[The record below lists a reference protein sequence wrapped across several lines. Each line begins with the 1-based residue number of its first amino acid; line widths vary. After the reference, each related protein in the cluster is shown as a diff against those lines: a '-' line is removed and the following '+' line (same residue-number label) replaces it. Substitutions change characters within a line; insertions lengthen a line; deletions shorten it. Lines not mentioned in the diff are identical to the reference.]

1 MNSLEKY
8 QPLILL
14 TAILMGMLMGGI
26 DTIQQHAGALIPP
39 FLMLMLYGLFLLMPL
54 KRVFTS
60 FRKVKFVLVSL
71 GINFLWTPVLAYVI
85 GMVFLSDHPLIWIG
99 FVMLT
104 VTPCTD
110 WYLVFTGLAKGD
122 TVLSASLLPINLIL
136 QLLLL
141 PAYLY
146 LFFGFE
152 QGIGLSFS
160 GIIQSVLIVVGI
172 PFVLALLTK
181 RVLPSEGRVEGFF
194 DTFNVI
200 FLGLAVTAMFAS
212 ERDTL
217 LGNFDVVLLLLG
229 PLLLFFAITFTV
241 GTTAGRLFRF
251 SHKESV
257 SLVMMTL
264 ARNSPLA
271 LAIAITAFP
280 DHPVIALS
288 LVIGPIIELPIL
300 GLASRILIRHK

>member
-14 TAILMGMLMGGI
+14 TAILIGVMIGGI
-26 DTIQQHAGALIPP
+26 DIIQQHAGALIVP
-39 FLMLMLYGLFLLMPL
+39 FLMLMLYGSFLLMPL
-54 KRVFTS
+54 KRVLTS

-71 GINFLWTPVLAYVI
+71 GINFLWTPILAYAI

-136 QLLLL
+136 QLILL
-141 PAYLY
+141 PTYLY

-152 QGIGLSFS
+152 QNIGLSLPS
-160 GIIQSVLIVVGI
+160 IIQSVLLVVGI
-172 PFVLALLTK
+172 PFLLALLTK
-181 RVLPSEGRVEGFF
+181 RFLPSECRVESFF

-212 ERDTL
+212 ERNTL
-217 LGNFDVVLLLLG
+217 LENLDVVLLLLP
-229 PLLLFFAITFTV
+229 PLLLFFVITFIV
-241 GTTAGRLFRF
+241 GKGASKLFRF
-251 SHKESV
+251 GRKESV
-257 SLVMMTL
+257 SLNMMTL

-271 LAIAITAFP
+271 LAIAVTAFP
-280 DHPVIALS
+280 NQPLIALS
-288 LVIGPIIELPIL
+288 LVIGPITELPVL
-300 GLASRILIRHK
+300 GLASRVLFPYK

>member
-14 TAILMGMLMGGI
+14 IAILMGMLLGGI
-26 DTIQQHAGALIPP
+26 DTIQQHAGAFIVP

-71 GINFLWTPVLAYVI
+71 GINFLWTPVLAYAI
-85 GMVFLSDHPLIWIG
+85 GMVFLSDNPLIWIG

-122 TVLSASLLPINLIL
+122 TVLSASLLPINLVL
-136 QLLLL
+136 QLILL

-181 RVLPSEGRVEGFF
+181 RFLPSEGRVEGFF

-217 LGNFDVVLLLLG
+217 LENLDVVILLLP
-229 PLLLFFAITFTV
+229 PLLLFFVITFVV
-241 GTTAGRLFRF
+241 GNAAGRLFRF
-251 SHKESV
+251 SQKESV
-257 SLVMMTL
+257 SLIMMTL

-271 LAIAITAFP
+271 LAIAVTAFP
-280 DHPVIALS
+280 DQPLIALS

>member
-14 TAILMGMLMGGI
+14 IAILMGMLLGGI
-26 DTIQQHAGALIPP
+26 DSIQQHAGAFIVP

-71 GINFLWTPVLAYVI
+71 GINFLWTPVLAYAI
-85 GMVFLSDHPLIWIG
+85 GIVFLSDHPLIWIG

-136 QLLLL
+136 QLILL
-141 PAYLY
+141 PVYLY

-181 RVLPSEGRVEGFF
+181 RFLPQQSGVEGFF

-200 FLGLAVTAMFAS
+200 FLGLAVTAMFAA

-217 LGNFDVVLLLLG
+217 LEHSDVVLLLLP
-229 PLLLFFAITFTV
+229 PLLLFFVITIVV
-241 GTTAGRLFRF
+241 GNAAGRLFRF
-251 SHKESV
+251 NHKESV
-257 SLVMMTL
+257 SLIMMTL

-271 LAIAITAFP
+271 LAIAVTAFP
-280 DHPVIALS
+280 NQPLIALS
-288 LVIGPIIELPIL
+288 LVIGPIIELPVL
-300 GLASRILIRHK
+300 GLASRVLLAYK